1 MRGNSIRYVL
11 VLVAALTLG
20 SCSYGYD
27 ILAVAING
35 RLAFVVDPRSSYK
48 PDCIRSINVSVDRGG
63 PIAHPGPGDDV
74 ALVRNG
80 GVYWW
85 KSTEVTSCENPFP
98 IFYGQQIKGP
108 PFIYNNGPS
117 SVEAKPL
124 RVGVLYEVEMDGAG
138 ASAMGWFRIDKRGHI
153 ENLRE
158 DPTPPITNEEGYDIT
173 DYANMA
179 EAPYEGVYHP

>member
-1 MRGNSIRYVL
+1 MRFRRLQPFVICLS
-11 VLVAALTLG
+11 ALTVG

-48 PDCIRSINVSVDRGG
+48 PDCIGRINVSVDRGG
-63 PIAHPGPGDDV
+63 PVAHAGPGDDV

-85 KSTEVTSCENPFP
+85 KFTEVTSCENPFP
-98 IFYGQQIKGP
+98 IFYGQQIKGH
-108 PFIYNNGPS
+108 PFIYRDGPS
-117 SVEAKPL
+117 NVEAKPL
-124 RVGVLYEVEMDGAG
+124 RVGVLYHVETSGDGAYG
-138 ASAMGWFRIDKRGHI
+138 YRWFRINKGGHI

-158 DPTPPITNEEGYDIT
+158 DPTPPVTNAEGYDIT

-179 EAPYEGVYHP
+179 EAPNEGVYRP